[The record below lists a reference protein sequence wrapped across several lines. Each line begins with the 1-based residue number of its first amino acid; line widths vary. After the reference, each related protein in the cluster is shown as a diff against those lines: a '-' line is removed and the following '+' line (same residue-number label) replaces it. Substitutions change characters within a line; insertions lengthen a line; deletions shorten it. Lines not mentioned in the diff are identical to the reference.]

1 MVFFKD
7 FVFRMKFTTFSLTID
22 SSYHF
27 QFIFVFLCCVDDRI
41 LVIGATNLPN
51 EIDTVFFQ
59 QNFFKIS
66 FFYFSSFCLIIKKL
80 RLCWEDCPKKFIS
93 HYQMKKFFVWKLK
106 LIFVFF
112 ICSGKGIS
120 HFASYIQSISH
131 NLILR
136 IEKNSFD
143 YFWRMF
149 ILSYFIFNSLRFHQ
163 PTTILA
169 QISPLYARKLAWD
182 LSEVYYFYW
191 WFLK

>member
-93 HYQMKKFFVWKLK
+93 HYQMKKFLVERDWNKKLREMFKLK
-106 LIFVFF
+106 LIFVSFF

-120 HFASYIQSISH
+120 HFTSYIQFISH
-131 NLILR
+131 NLIFW
-136 IEKNSFD
+136 IEKNSF
-143 YFWRMF
+143 
-149 ILSYFIFNSLRFHQ
+149 
-163 PTTILA
+163 
-169 QISPLYARKLAWD
+169 
-182 LSEVYYFYW
+182 
-191 WFLK
+191 